1 MLYTDIRKLQKLD
14 AKRSP
19 MFDKNRFAKF
29 LMYFAIAFWAAY
41 LIFFGV
47 MLSFAFGDDFPNME
61 PYHVLNQVLIIFLI
75 LDFLI
80 RFLFPTP
87 VQAIKPFL
95 LLPVPKRKVMSI
107 LLIESGLSPFNLFW
121 LFFFVPFA
129 LITVTRFYGLTG
141 VLGYALGIWL
151 LMVFNS
157 YWSMLIKVLIRQK
170 FLNIL
175 LTIPVYGILALI
187 EFLPETGWLSS
198 FTMNLGEAFILWNPL
213 SYLGELIAIF
223 LMAYINYRVQLKLIH
238 NELARKEDTGVRR
251 ISNYSFFD
259 RYGNVGEYMRL
270 ELKMI
275 FRNKSP
281 KSQFWMLLLCVCMFA
296 AFLTFNVYGE
306 NSLMNDFMCLYCYIV
321 FGIMT
326 LIQVM
331 AIEGNY
337 IDGLMVRKETIY
349 NMLRA
354 KYYLQCLFLIIP
366 FLLCL
371 IPVIKG
377 SIPLLMSLSYLFFAI
392 GPVFACLMQMAV
404 YNDRTMPL
412 NVSMVGKRQNNNK
425 YQSVISI
432 AAMTVPLL
440 INRVLTALFNPDTA
454 YTIMMLLG
462 LAGFLTHRYWIY
474 NIYTR
479 FMKRRYQNMENFRN
493 TR

>member
-1 MLYTDIRKLQKLD
+1 
-14 AKRSP
+14 

-41 LIFFGV
+41 LIFLGT
-47 MLSFAFGDDFPNME
+47 MLSFAFEGGFPNME

-75 LDFLI
+75 LDFLF
-80 RFLFPTP
+80 RFLLPAP

-95 LLPVPKRKVMSI
+95 LLPVPRRKIMSI
-107 LLIESGLSPFNLFW
+107 LLIESGLSLFNLFW

-129 LITVTRFYGLTG
+129 LITVTRFYGLAG
-141 VLGYALGIWL
+141 VLGYAIGIWL
-151 LMVFNS
+151 LMVLNS
-157 YWSMLIKVLIRQK
+157 YWSMLIKVLTRQR

-175 LTIPVYGILALI
+175 WVIPVYGILALI
-187 EFLPETGWLSS
+187 EFVPETGWLST
-198 FTMNLGEAFILWNPL
+198 FTMNLGESFILWNPL
-213 SYLGELIAIF
+213 SYLGELAAIC
-223 LMAYINYRVQLKLIH
+223 LMAFLNYRVQLKLIY
-238 NELARKEDTGVRR
+238 NELSRKEDAGTKH
-251 ISNYSFFD
+251 ISSYSFFD

-281 KSQFWMLLLCVCMFA
+281 KSQFWMLMVCVVMFA

-366 FLLCL
+366 LVLCL

-377 SIPLLMSLSYLFFAI
+377 SIPLLMALSYLFFAM

-404 YNDRTMPL
+404 YNDKTMPL
-412 NVSMVGKRQNNNK
+412 NVSMIGKRQNNSK
-425 YQSVISI
+425 YQSVVSF
-432 AAMTVPLL
+432 AVMTVPLV
-440 INRVLTALFNPDTA
+440 INQVLTTLFEPDTA
-454 YTIMMLLG
+454 YIIMIILG
-462 LAGFLTHRYWIY
+462 LAVFLTHRYWIY
-474 NIYTR
+474 NIYVR

>member
-1 MLYTDIRKLQKLD
+1 
-14 AKRSP
+14 
-19 MFDKNRFAKF
+19 
-29 LMYFAIAFWAAY
+29 
-41 LIFFGV
+41 
-47 MLSFAFGDDFPNME
+47 ME
-61 PYHVLNQVLIIFLI
+61 
-75 LDFLI
+75 
-80 RFLFPTP
+80 
-87 VQAIKPFL
+87 
-95 LLPVPKRKVMSI
+95 
-107 LLIESGLSPFNLFW
+107 
-121 LFFFVPFA
+121 
-129 LITVTRFYGLTG
+129 
-141 VLGYALGIWL
+141 
-151 LMVFNS
+151 
-157 YWSMLIKVLIRQK
+157 
-170 FLNIL
+170 
-175 LTIPVYGILALI
+175 
-187 EFLPETGWLSS
+187 
-198 FTMNLGEAFILWNPL
+198 PL
-213 SYLGELIAIF
+213 SYLGELAAIF

-238 NELARKEDTGVRR
+238 NELSRKEDTHVRH
-251 ISNYSFFD
+251 ISSYSFFD

-270 ELKMI
+270 ELKML

-281 KSQFWMLLLCVCMFA
+281 KSQFWMLMACVVMFA

-337 IDGLMVRKETIY
+337 IDGLMVRKESIY

-354 KYYLQCLFLIIP
+354 KYYLQCIFLLIP

-377 SIPLLMSLSYLFFAI
+377 SMPLLMSLSYLFFAM

-412 NVSMVGKRQNNNK
+412 NVSMIGKRQNNNK
-425 YQSVISI
+425 YQSIVSI
-432 AAMTVPLL
+432 AVMTIPLL
-440 INRVLTALFNPDTA
+440 INQVLTSIFERNTA
-454 YTIMMLLG
+454 YIIMILLG

-474 NIYTR
+474 NIYVR

>member
-1 MLYTDIRKLQKLD
+1 
-14 AKRSP
+14 
-19 MFDKNRFAKF
+19 
-29 LMYFAIAFWAAY
+29 
-41 LIFFGV
+41 
-47 MLSFAFGDDFPNME
+47 
-61 PYHVLNQVLIIFLI
+61 
-75 LDFLI
+75 
-80 RFLFPTP
+80 
-87 VQAIKPFL
+87 
-95 LLPVPKRKVMSI
+95 MSI
-107 LLIESGLSPFNLFW
+107 LLIESGLNLFNLFW
-121 LFFFVPFA
+121 LFFFIPFA
-129 LITVTRFYGLTG
+129 LITVTRFYGLAG

-170 FLNIL
+170 FIHIL
-175 LTIPVYGILALI
+175 WVIPVYGILALI
-187 EFLPETGWLSS
+187 EFLPETGWLST

-223 LMAYINYRVQLKLIH
+223 LMAYLNYRIQLKLIH
-238 NELARKEDTGVRR
+238 NELARKEDTGVKH
-251 ISNYSFFD
+251 ISSYSFFD

-270 ELKMI
+270 ELKML

-281 KSQFWMLLLCVCMFA
+281 KSQFWMLMVCVVMFA
-296 AFLTFNVYGE
+296 SFLTFNVYGE

-337 IDGLMVRKETIY
+337 IDGLMVRKESIY

-354 KYYLQCLFLIIP
+354 KYYLQCIFLLIP

-377 SIPLLMSLSYLFFAI
+377 SMPLLMSLSYLFFAM

-412 NVSMVGKRQNNNK
+412 NVSMIGKRQNNNK
-425 YQSVISI
+425 YQSIVSI
-432 AAMTVPLL
+432 AVMTIPLL
-440 INRVLTALFNPDTA
+440 INQVLTSIFERNTA
-454 YTIMMLLG
+454 YIIMILLG

-474 NIYTR
+474 NIYVR